1 MTDDENGRW
10 GWVRAL
16 FEKAIA
22 LPIEERDAFLR
33 NEAGDDEALLQEVRN
48 LLAADIHADR
58 NIEEIIGKAAD
69 EAAATNTSS
78 RLTQQVG
85 NYRLTRL
92 LGSGGMGN
100 VYLGERVDE
109 QFDHEVAIKILQ
121 TGRSNATFV
130 QRFRSERQVLAR
142 LEHPNICRL
151 LDGGETEDGLPYL
164 VMEYVRGVPVDT
176 YCDEHQLDVTAR
188 LCLFQKV
195 CLAVDHAHR
204 NLVVHRD
211 VKPSNILITDDGE
224 PKLLDF
230 GIAKLIDDSG
240 VALGNITVES
250 ARMLTPE
257 FASPEQVRGEPVA
270 VATDVYSLGVLLY
283 RLLCGRGPYRV
294 RSDMPSDLARAIV
307 EDVPSKP
314 STTLVTALEHDR
326 TEEEQISSSRDT
338 SVSRL
343 RNRLQGDLDN
353 IALVA
358 LRKEP
363 ERRYSSAKALHD
375 DIDNYLSHRPIAA
388 RADSLTYRTG
398 KFVRRQRVAI
408 TVAAAVAAILAA
420 SVIQVVDQRNKA
432 EAAAV
437 QAEQVTAFLAKLF
450 TSASPE
456 TSHGSV
462 ITASSLLAQGIKDID
477 QLDDQPAVQAELLH
491 IMGDSYA
498 WIGEHMKAREILRR
512 AVALARDLP
521 SFDPAA
527 LAFAIKDY
535 ADNERLLGNFDVALQ
550 AFEESLA
557 ILKDRYGENHSSVA
571 HVYGRIGDVYR
582 SQANLVDAQRSLKA
596 AIAIKTSLGQIDDQ
610 GGIDIRGNLALV
622 IDESGDTMSAIDVQS
637 AVVEASYRVVGDKH
651 PNTVIRVANLGLMQ
665 TKVGLFEESL
675 ANNTVAYEY
684 GQVEWS
690 TDLRNQSWV
699 AYHRG
704 NVLRELGRL
713 DEAEASHVESVAL
726 REQYFGAGSIQN
738 VKVLWRLGRHYID
751 TAEPDKAQA
760 VLQKALQTVD
770 SAGSNPGR
778 DTVRTLI
785 QLARL
790 NNLTGNYSSA
800 ASFAAQAIGQ
810 SDYLGWQSILAA
822 RTALAVSTSKLG
834 HTAEASAEFASI
846 IEEFHSKI
854 GVDTVAMLAVLL
866 AATRHHRDLN
876 DADAAMS
883 YAERAYR
890 VSDVIRPRTAWMAAL
905 VRGEYGLTLQ
915 RFGDAERAQ
924 SLLVDAHRDLLAV
937 FGETDWRVQAIRSAL

>member
-1 MTDDENGRW
+1 MTDNEQGRW
-10 GWVRAL
+10 QRIRAL
-16 FEKAIA
+16 FEAATA
-22 LPIEERDAFLR
+22 LPLKERDRFLR
-33 NEAGDDEALLQEVRN
+33 EETAGDDSLLKEVWQ
-48 LLAADIHADR
+48 LLAADEQA
-58 NIEEIIGKAAD
+58 NLAIEGIVGNAAD
-69 EAAATNTSS
+69 ELATADTSS
-78 RLTQQVG
+78 RLTEQVG
-85 NYRLTRL
+85 NYRLTRA

-109 QFDHEVAIKILQ
+109 QFDHKVAIKILQ
-121 TGRSNATFV
+121 TGRSNALFV

-164 VMEYVRGVPVDT
+164 VMEYVRGVPIDT
-176 YCDEHQLDVTAR
+176 YCDEHQLDVIAR
-188 LCLFQKV
+188 LRLFQKV

-211 VKPSNILITDDGE
+211 VKPSNILIADDGE

-294 RSDMPSDLARAIV
+294 CSDMPSDLARAIL
-307 EDVPSKP
+307 EDIPSKP
-314 STTLVTALEHDR
+314 STALVTALQHDR

-343 RNRLQGDLDN
+343 RRRLQGDLDN
-353 IALVA
+353 IALMA
-358 LRKEP
+358 LRKES

-388 RADSLTYRTG
+388 RADSLVYRTG
-398 KFVRRQRVAI
+398 KFVRRQRAGLTVTV
-408 TVAAAVAAILAA
+408 TVAALLAA
-420 SVIQVVDQRNKA
+420 AVIQVVDQRNKA
-432 EAAAV
+432 ETAAI
-437 QAEQVTAFLAKLF
+437 QAEQVTGFLAKLF
-450 TSASPE
+450 TSASPD
-456 TSHGSV
+456 TSHGNV
-462 ITASSLLAQGIKDID
+462 ITASSLLAQGVEDIE

-491 IMGDSYA
+491 IMGDSYG
-498 WIGEHMKAREILRR
+498 WIGEHLKARDILQR
-512 AVALARDLP
+512 AVAISREVP
-521 SFDPAA
+521 SADPAA

-535 ADNERLLGNFDVALQ
+535 ADNERLLGNFEVALQ

-557 ILKDRYGENHSSVA
+557 ILKDRYGENHASVA

-582 SQANLVDAQRSLKA
+582 NQANFLDARRSLEA
-596 AIAIKTSLGQIDDQ
+596 AVAIKTSLGQIDDR

-622 IDESGDTMSAIDVQS
+622 IDESGDTMAAIEVQS
-637 AVVEASYRVVGDKH
+637 AVVEASLRVDGDKH
-651 PNTVIRVANLGLMQ
+651 PNTMIRVANLGLMQ

-675 ANNTVAYEY
+675 ANNTVAYNY

-699 AYHRG
+699 AYNRG
-704 NVLRELGRL
+704 NVLRELGRI
-713 DEAEASHVESVAL
+713 DEAEASHIDAVTL
-726 REQYFGAGSIQN
+726 RERHFGVGSMQN
-738 VKVLWRLGRHYID
+738 VNALWRLGLHYID
-751 TAEPDKAQA
+751 TAQPDNAQA
-760 VLQKALQTVD
+760 ALQRAMQIAT
-770 SAGSNPGR
+770 SAGEVPGR
-778 DTVRTLI
+778 DAGRTLI

-790 NNLTGNYSSA
+790 NNLTKDYSTA
-800 ASFAAQAIGQ
+800 AAFAAQAIEQ
-810 SDYLGWQSILAA
+810 SDHLSWKSILAA

-834 HTAEASAEFASI
+834 QKDEASAIFASV
-846 IEEFHSKI
+846 IEEFHSKT
-854 GVDTVAMLAVLL
+854 GEDTVAMLTVLL
-866 AATRHHRDLN
+866 AATRHHRDLD
-876 DADAAMS
+876 DADAAMV

-890 VSDVIRPRTAWMAAL
+890 VSEAIRPPTVWMAAL
-905 VRGEYGLTLQ
+905 VRGEYGLSLQ
-915 RFGDAERAQ
+915 RFGDAELAQ
-924 SLLVDAHRDLLAV
+924 SLLLDAHRDLLAV
-937 FGETDWRVQAIRSAL
+937 FGVSDWRVQAIRSAL